1 MPTKKSSNAKAK
13 PKNLRPKK
21 VSNDQ
26 AASVK
31 GGAVD
36 AFIWFDTPG
45 ASASPAGEAPKA
57 PAPRKR

>member
-1 MPTKKSSNAKAK
+1 MPAKRSSKAKAK

-36 AFIWFDTPG
+36 TFIYFDSPG
-45 ASASPAGEAPKA
+45 VSTSPTEPAPKA
-57 PAPRKR
+57 PAPRKG